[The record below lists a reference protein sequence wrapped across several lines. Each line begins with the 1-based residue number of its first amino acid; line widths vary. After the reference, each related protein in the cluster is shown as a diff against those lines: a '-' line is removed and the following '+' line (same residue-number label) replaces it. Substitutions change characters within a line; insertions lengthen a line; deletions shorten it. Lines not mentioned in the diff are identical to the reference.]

1 MAFARLLFRIHAIER
16 MLEHEIT
23 EIDVRDVL
31 HSGEVIEEVRGQESQ
46 MKRLYLHH
54 VDSRPIHVVAI
65 DDEQV
70 NCTVVIT
77 AYEPSLTRWEQGFRK
92 RKR

>member
-1 MAFARLLFRIHAIER
+1 VAFDRLLFRIHAIER

-31 HSGEVIEEVRGQESQ
+31 ERGEVIEEVRDEHSQ

-65 DDEQV
+65 DNDQMQ
-70 NCTVVIT
+70 CTVVIT
-77 AYEPSLTRWEQGFRK
+77 AYEPDLMRWEQGSRK
-92 RKR
+92 RRR

>member
-1 MAFARLLFRIHAIER
+1 MAFDRLLFRIHAIER

-31 HSGEVIEEVRGQESQ
+31 QSGEVIEEVRGQESQ

-65 DDEQV
+65 DDDEMQY
-70 NCTVVIT
+70 TVIIT
-77 AYEPSLTRWEQGFRK
+77 AYEPDLTRWEQEFRK
-92 RKR
+92 RRR

>member
-1 MAFARLLFRIHAIER
+1 MAFDRLLFRIHAIER

-23 EIDVRDVL
+23 EVDVRDVL
-31 HSGEVIEEVRGQESQ
+31 HSGEVIEEVGGQESR

-54 VDSRPIHVVAI
+54 VDSRPIHVVVI

-70 NCTVVIT
+70 NCTIVIT
-77 AYEPSLTRWEQGFRK
+77 AYEPDLIRWEQGFRRPK
-92 RKR
+92 R